1 MENKNG
7 GFIMAKIIKR
17 AGIVFLV
24 LVISLLLIL
33 GCMFAVNTATED
45 KNAELQNNDGN
56 IQETAEKS
64 YTLSGTCSQ
73 MATTWNEAVTY
84 SKNNSSAPID
94 VILGGDWTAQIDS
107 EYTTAFGTGTGFSR
121 GKLYIDKEVNITLDL
136 NGYTMNRNLTET
148 IRESGVFVVH
158 GIFTL
163 KDSYYTKEKA
173 QTLDSI
179 EKIESTRIGKI
190 TGCNTSD
197 DTVLETW
204 MTDSICNI
212 YGGVFYN
219 NKLVSAGN
227 YSYGSIMEFNYGTTN
242 IYGGLC
248 VFNRN
253 ELRSS
258 HYDVYSGII
267 SIHREN
273 TNVNVYDLIIRD
285 NVGTQYY
292 AFYGAMSHSTQIGA
306 GVQIYNNM
314 DESGNNQYNFYDT
327 NAKIIEPLDKDG
339 KTTYIGINKNGY
351 GTKKT
356 FIADYGKY
364 NSINPQKYFFLDKD
378 NNNEGYIIALN
389 NGELSYDAK
398 LTSDKYDFVYF
409 EDGYRKNYKDN
420 NIEHGLEL
428 KLLENC
434 GGTYAVLG
442 NIMPNTSIN
451 TLINAINF
459 DGSKIAIY
467 DNKGELV
474 FNKGTAASGVDIDN
488 NILNAVGTG
497 WKLETY
503 SRNNEIIETIYLS
516 VFGDVNGDGRITAS
530 DVAYLRQL
538 ASDSDLFNS
547 IDMHKQVA
555 ASIINKGQ
563 LTKLDADILRLV
575 IDKVISLDFYI

>member
-1 MENKNG
+1 
-7 GFIMAKIIKR
+7 MAKIIKR

-33 GCMFAVNTATED
+33 GCMLAVNTATED

-56 IQETAEKS
+56 IQETADKS

-73 MATTWNEAVTY
+73 MAATWSEAVTY
-84 SKNNSSAPID
+84 SKNNNSAPVD
-94 VILGGDWTAQIDS
+94 VILGGDWTAAQSHD
-107 EYTTAFGTGTGFSR
+107 EYITAFGEGTGFNY
-121 GKLYIDKEVNITLDL
+121 GKIYISSGVNITLDL
-136 NGYTMNRNLTET
+136 NGYTINRNLTET
-148 IRESGVFVVH
+148 IRESGVFTVNG

-173 QTLDSI
+173 QALDSI

-190 TGCNTSD
+190 TGCNSSND
-197 DTVLETW
+197 PVLAVEYIG
-204 MTDSICNI
+204 SECNV

-219 NKLVSAGN
+219 NIVNSSANYFYGN
-227 YSYGSIMEFNYGTTN
+227 SILARFSTLN
-242 IYGGLC
+242 IYGGLFA
-248 VFNRN
+248 FNRN
-253 ELRSS
+253 QLKTT
-258 HYDVYSGII
+258 HYNSYTGII
-267 SIHREN
+267 SIGEECEVLLR
-273 TNVNVYDLIIRD
+273 DAIIRD

-292 AFYGAMSHSTQIGA
+292 AFNGVLSHSTQIGA

-314 DESGNNQYNFYDT
+314 GESGENQYNFY
-327 NAKIIEPLDKDG
+327 NKYSKIIEPLDKDG

-351 GTKKT
+351 GTTKT
-356 FIADYGKY
+356 FIADYSKY
-364 NSINPQKYFFLDKD
+364 NSISPQKYFFLDKD
-378 NNNEGYIIALN
+378 NNNDGYIIALN
-389 NGELSYDAK
+389 NGELSYDTK

-428 KLLENC
+428 KLLESC

-459 DGSKIAIY
+459 DGSKVAIY
-467 DNKGELV
+467 DNKGKLV

-503 SRNNEIIETIYLS
+503 SKNNEIIETVYLS

-538 ASDSDLFNS
+538 ASDADLFTS
-547 IDMHKQVA
+547 LDMHKQVA
-555 ASIINKGQ
+555 ASIINKGK
-563 LTKLDADILRLV
+563 LTKFDADILRLV